1 MPTVLIPGLMCSPR
15 FYAAP
20 LPALWRHG
28 PVMVAD
34 HTRHDNMAD
43 IARALLAEAPPRF
56 ALAGHSMG
64 GYIALEVMRQAPE
77 RVTRLALLDTAAPAD
92 TPEQTERRRG
102 FIQLARDGR
111 FSTIVG
117 LIFPLT
123 VDPSAAGRRE
133 LLEVQ
138 QAMAEETGP
147 EAFVRQQTA
156 IMGRIDSR
164 PHLHAIRCPTL
175 VVVGDSD
182 QLTPPERSRELA
194 AGISGARLVVL
205 ERCGHMC
212 ALEQPERVTRELLAW
227 LGD

>member
-1 MPTVLIPGLMCSPR
+1 MPTVLVPGLLCSPR
-15 FYAAP
+15 FYAAA

-34 HTRHDNMAD
+34 HTRHDNIAD

-92 TPEQTERRRG
+92 TPEQTERRQG
-102 FIQLARDGR
+102 LIKLAKEGK
-111 FSTIVG
+111 FSTIPKV
-117 LIFPLT
+117 LFPLT
-123 VDPSAAGRRE
+123 VDKSAAGRTE
-133 LLEVQ
+133 LLEVA
-138 QAMAEETGP
+138 QAMAEETGL
-147 EAFVRQQTA
+147 EAFLRQQSA
-156 IMGRIDSR
+156 IIGRIDSR
-164 PHLHAIRCPTL
+164 PHLAAIRCPTL
-175 VVVGDSD
+175 VLVGDSD

-194 AGISGARLVVL
+194 AGIAGSRLVTI

-212 ALEQPERVTRELLAW
+212 ALEHPERVTRELVAW

>member
-1 MPTVLIPGLMCSPR
+1 MPTVLIPGLLCSPR
-15 FYAAP
+15 FYAAS

-28 PVMVAD
+28 PVMVAN
-34 HTRHDNMAD
+34 HTRHDSMAA
-43 IARALLAEAPPRF
+43 IAGTLLAEAPPRF

-102 FIQLARDGR
+102 FIKLAREGK
-111 FSTIVG
+111 FSSIVG

-123 VDPSAAGRRE
+123 VDKSVAGRAD
-133 LLEVQ
+133 LLEIQ
-138 QAMAEETGP
+138 QQMAEETGA
-147 EAFVRQQTA
+147 EAFVRQQSA

-164 PHLHAIRCPTL
+164 PHLAAIRCPTL
-175 VVVGDSD
+175 VLVGDSD

-194 AGISGARLVVL
+194 AGIPGARLVVL

-212 ALEQPERVTRELLAW
+212 ALEQPERVTGELLAW
-227 LGD
+227 LGG

>member
-1 MPTVLIPGLMCSPR
+1 MPTVLVPGLLCSPR

-34 HTRHDNMAD
+34 HTRHDNIAD

-92 TPEQTERRRG
+92 TPEQTERRQG
-102 FIQLARDGR
+102 FIKLARDGKF
-111 FSTIVG
+111 FSIVG

-123 VDPSAAGRRE
+123 VDKSVANRDE
-133 LLEVQ
+133 LLDIQ
-138 QAMAEETGP
+138 QRMADETGA

-164 PHLHAIRCPTL
+164 PHLAAIRCPTL
-175 VVVGDSD
+175 VLVGDSD

-194 AGISGARLVVL
+194 AGIAGSRLVTI
-205 ERCGHMC
+205 ERCGHMG
-212 ALEQPERVTRELLAW
+212 ALEHPERVTRELVAW
-227 LGD
+227 LGG